1 MTMLYAAETK
11 PGDQLDIYVWED
23 KLINRRLHCQLEK
36 DGQLVYNTAI
46 DYFGADRIE
55 KSAKDKDSK
64 I

>member
-36 DGQLVYNTAI
+36 DGQLVYNRAI
-46 DYFGADRIE
+46 DNFDTDRIE

>member
-1 MTMLYAAETK
+1 M
-11 PGDQLDIYVWED
+11 DIYVWED
-23 KLINRRLHCQLEK
+23 KLINKRLHCQLEK

-46 DYFGADRIE
+46 DYFDTDRIE